1 MISIYLSFDLIM
13 ILLKITNASDV
24 VASKAGKLFEKM
36 TPEMID
42 QKLVESQ
49 VIQQMIEQLK
59 LEGLEGQIS
68 SVKGL
73 DVSEDVLI
81 TKSSFKVRT
90 TKTFWIQLIFHNY
103 LLPNLNK
110 SRLMWLLPYI
120 AYLVFSSYRMIAF
133 DFGLSYWYFSYENLI
148 IYYWEEIGL

>member
-1 MISIYLSFDLIM
+1 M

-49 VIQQMIEQLK
+49 VIQQMIEQLQ

-68 SVKGL
+68 SIKGL
-73 DVSEDVLI
+73 DLDDDTLV
-81 TKSSFKVRT
+81 TKSGFKVRS
-90 TKTFWIQLIFHNY
+90 TKNF
-103 LLPNLNK
+103 
-110 SRLMWLLPYI
+110 
-120 AYLVFSSYRMIAF
+120 
-133 DFGLSYWYFSYENLI
+133 
-148 IYYWEEIGL
+148 